1 MARRSL
7 FGHFTYF
14 LFSIFFVVS
23 FIHPASAEGTENSR
37 FIRADPKNKAVIV
50 FVHGWTGKA
59 VQTWTNERTGAYWPD
74 LLRTD
79 PAFSDANIYVLE
91 YPAATPDG
99 GLTINEIS
107 QLLDGRLVDDKI
119 LSYER
124 VIFLAHS
131 LGGLTVRQMLLNHK
145 DLANKV
151 SLLFF
156 FGTPTEGSD
165 LATIGKYL
173 SYDPIV
179 PAVQPIKGDA
189 NSYLKDLMVSWGAQT
204 FPFQTFCAYEKKATV
219 KGPFS
224 AIVVSQTSATALC
237 NGSVGINEAHE
248 NLVKPADTRAD
259 SYIQFRNIAERLIK
273 DSSNVETV
281 DLSRTV
287 DASGIKCNPKDGKVD
302 QVNIDDDLHFVHA
315 PPDTYLAR
323 AETMPGESVRIFD
336 RLNDTEPPADT
347 NKSGS
352 VAYYKV
358 GVTVKDDLSKVRYAW
373 KNAHSA
379 DEIEVWARPSALL
392 RNFDVTLKLPAGVTI
407 RPKSILPK
415 NLNCKWS
422 DSNQHVSCPKVL
434 NRDEPVVITWDWDA
448 WKRCPEKRRGR

>member
-1 MARRSL
+1 MASRLYSS
-7 FGHFTYF
+7 
-14 LFSIFFVVS
+14 SIHILLSVLLVVS
-23 FIHPASAEGTENSR
+23 LAQGARAEGTENSR
-37 FIRADPKNKAVIV
+37 AIRADSKNKAIIV

-59 VQTWTNERTGAYWPD
+59 VQTWTNERTGAYWPE

-79 PAFSDANIYVLE
+79 PAFADANIYVLE

-107 QLLDGRLVDDKI
+107 ELLYGRLFADKV
-119 LSYER
+119 LSHER

-145 DLANKV
+145 DLADKV

-179 PAVQPIKGDA
+179 PAVEPIKGSAD
-189 NSYLKDLMVSWGAQT
+189 SYLKNLMISWGAAK
-204 FPFQTFCAYEKKATV
+204 FPFQTMCAYEKKVTV

-259 SYIQFRNIAERLIK
+259 SYIQFKNVAERLIADK
-273 DSSNVETV
+273 SNVETV

-287 DASGIKCNPKDGKVD
+287 DASNIKCNPKDGKID
-302 QVNIDDDLHFVHA
+302 EVNIDDDLHFVHA
-315 PPDTYLAR
+315 PPETYLAR
-323 AETMPGESVRIFD
+323 AEAMPGESVRIFD
-336 RLNDTEPPADT
+336 RLNDTEPPAET

-352 VAYYKV
+352 VTYYKV
-358 GVTVKDDLSKVRYAW
+358 GVSVKDDLAKVRYAW
-373 KNAHSA
+373 KNAHS
-379 DEIEVWARPSALL
+379 DDDIEVWARPSALL
-392 RNFDVTLKLPAGVTI
+392 RNFDVTLKPPAGAHI
-407 RPKSILPK
+407 RPRSILPK
-415 NLNCKWS
+415 NLNCQWG
-422 DSNQHVSCPKVL
+422 DANQHVSCTKIL
-434 NRDEPVVITWDWDA
+434 NRDEPVVITWDWDV
-448 WKRCPEKRRGR
+448 WKRCPATKKK